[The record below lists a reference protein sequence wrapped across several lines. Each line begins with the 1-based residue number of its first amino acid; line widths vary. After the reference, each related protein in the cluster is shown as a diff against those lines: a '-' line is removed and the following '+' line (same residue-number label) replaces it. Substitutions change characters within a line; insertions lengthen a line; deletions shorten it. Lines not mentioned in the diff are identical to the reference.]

1 MSEPH
6 KPHVLVV
13 IDPNK
18 DVDWSRH
25 PVAHPT
31 SRTVSFG
38 VCKEICA
45 LDNTRG
51 GGGFFR
57 MAHQGNSRVEIGVFQ
72 KFTDAHTAILRRW
85 GINNWRIESPKQE
98 QPAGLRDR
106 ARRILQQ
113 AAQTAFPLAR

>member
-13 IDPNK
+13 IDPRK
-18 DVDWSRH
+18 DVDWNRH
-25 PVAHPT
+25 PVALPG
-31 SRTVSFG
+31 SRTISFG
-38 VCKEICA
+38 LCKEICA

-57 MAHQGNSRVEIGVFQ
+57 MAHEGNSQVRIGVF
-72 KFTDAHTAILRRW
+72 KEFTDAHAAILRRW
-85 GINNWRIESPKQE
+85 GINNWRIETPGQE
-98 QPAGLRDR
+98 QPAGLRGR
-106 ARRILQQ
+106 ARQFLHQ